1 MYLCVMRHGKA
12 QPFSLKKPD
21 KLRELTDKGCW
32 QAASMAQWASSW
44 WPEGKTALWVSPY
57 VRTCQTASYLE
68 QELPIAQ
75 FHTHEALAS
84 GDLVAVYDQ
93 ILSQEKSDVVCIV
106 GHSPFLDRWVQ
117 AWTGTAVDF
126 KTGSMALLD
135 FDVHGG
141 RIGSASLLFY
151 VHPKAL
157 KFWEAS
163 RNK

>member
-1 MYLCVMRHGKA
+1 MYLCLMRHGKA

-21 KLRELTDKGCW
+21 KQRELTEKGCC
-32 QAASMAQWASSW
+32 QAASMSSWAASW
-44 WPEGKTALWVSPY
+44 WPEGKTAL
-57 VRTCQTASYLE
+57 
-68 QELPIAQ
+68 
-75 FHTHEALAS
+75 
-84 GDLVAVYDQ
+84 YDQ
-93 ILSQEKSDVVCIV
+93 ILSREKSDVVCIV

-157 KFWEAS
+157 KFLEAS
-163 RNK
+163 RKK

>member
-1 MYLCVMRHGKA
+1 MA
-12 QPFSLKKPD
+12 N
-21 KLRELTDKGCW
+21 W
-32 QAASMAQWASSW
+32 AASW

-68 QELPIAQ
+68 QQLPIGQ

-117 AWTGTAVDF
+117 PGRERRSILRPAAWPVG
-126 KTGSMALLD
+126 L
-135 FDVHGG
+135 
-141 RIGSASLLFY
+141 
-151 VHPKAL
+151 
-157 KFWEAS
+157 
-163 RNK
+163 